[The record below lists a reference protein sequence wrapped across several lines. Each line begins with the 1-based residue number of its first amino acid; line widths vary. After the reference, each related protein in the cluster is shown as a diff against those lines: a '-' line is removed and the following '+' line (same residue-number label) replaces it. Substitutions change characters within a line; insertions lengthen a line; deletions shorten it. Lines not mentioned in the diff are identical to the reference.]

1 MSTDL
6 IQWSSNQFPAFLLV
20 LMRVAPLLFMMP
32 LFNARNLP
40 LLLKVGLSLSISL
53 ILWPTL
59 HLESSSFSP
68 DIYGLG
74 FLLFSEFLIGFL
86 LGLSVRLVLGGIQLA
101 GEFAGFQMGFG
112 MANVLDPQSVME
124 GPLIARFYYLLGLLI
139 FLSIDGHHWFFRA
152 LIQSF
157 HLLRPGEFVF
167 SEGLFR
173 HLFRLSAKMFWIALQ
188 IVAPVTATLILV
200 QFGLAV
206 MARMI
211 PQMNLLISSFPLT
224 IGLGLFFLGLSIELL
239 SPFLRSLLEE
249 SGRGLVTTLLPL
261 MKR

>member
-1 MSTDL
+1 MSPTL
-6 IQWSSNQFPAFLLV
+6 IQWSSSQFAAFFLV
-20 LMRVAPLLFMMP
+20 MMRVAPVLFMMP

-40 LLLKVGLSLSISL
+40 PLLKVGLTLTISL
-53 ILWPTL
+53 VLWPTVKV
-59 HLESSSFSP
+59 EPSSFPLDVYS
-68 DIYGLG
+68 LG
-74 FLLFSEFLIGFL
+74 FFLLSEFLIGFL
-86 LGLSVRLVLGGIQLA
+86 LGLSIRFILGGIQLA

-112 MANVLDPQSVME
+112 VANVLDPQSGMD
-124 GPLIARFYYLLGLLI
+124 GTLISQFYYLLGLLI

-157 HLLRPGEFVF
+157 HLLPPGGFVF
-167 SEGLFR
+167 QEGLFQ
-173 HLFRLSAKMFWIALQ
+173 HLIRLSGKMFWIALQ
-188 IVAPVTATLILV
+188 MVAPVTAALILI
-200 QFGLAV
+200 QFGLGV

-224 IGLGLFFLGLSIELL
+224 IGFGLVFMGLSMELL
-239 SPFLRSLLEE
+239 GPFLKSLLEE